1 MSNYTEK
8 SARCVFAAKAH
19 MWHRKHMDP
28 QWTVIWNSE
37 TWWSDRNMCN
47 RMLELPFKKFYWL
60 TGNSA
65 RLITTST
72 TGLTAARVHA
82 PSSLNQTCD
91 AFSPT
96 LFNKCWGLGGC
107 WGWPL
112 IVRCSLCGRT
122 PHCTE
127 KRRRKASSN
136 SRSCPSAPGNNRSR
150 GRRPAW
156 PILAWLSVS
165 GGGTSPLSAVLF
177 RAWVGSL
184 LKLWRLLNKGA
195 SYV

>member
-1 MSNYTEK
+1 
-8 SARCVFAAKAH
+8 
-19 MWHRKHMDP
+19 MWHRKHVGSSAREINWPLRERWLMDLN
-28 QWTVIWNSE
+28 V
-37 TWWSDRNMCN
+37 CN
-47 RMLELPFKKFYWL
+47 RMPIEPFLL
-60 TGNSA
+60 TVGLISMSA
-65 RLITTST
+65 TESIF
-72 TGLTAARVHA
+72 TAASVQA
-82 PSSLNQTCD
+82 PSLNQMCD

-127 KRRRKASSN
+127 KRKRKAFSN

-165 GGGTSPLSAVLF
+165 GGDTSPLSAVPF
-177 RAWVGSL
+177 RARVGPL